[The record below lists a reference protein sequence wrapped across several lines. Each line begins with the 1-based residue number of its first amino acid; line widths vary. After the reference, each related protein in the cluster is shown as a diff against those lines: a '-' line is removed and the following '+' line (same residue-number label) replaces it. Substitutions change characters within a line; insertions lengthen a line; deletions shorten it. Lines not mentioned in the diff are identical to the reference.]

1 MPQPGE
7 KGNRVRRLQIVE
19 RTAGHYEAQDVEMGK
34 VFTWKPG
41 NALVECDCGQ
51 LFTAE
56 RTTAACPKCSAD
68 HRGVVRELRDKL
80 LTEEEAYYPTHREYE
95 EWMKDVGSR
104 HRHPERLYSGGLFS
118 GLAAKD
124 ELKRILDALYGT

>member
-1 MPQPGE
+1 
-7 KGNRVRRLQIVE
+7 
-19 RTAGHYEAQDVEMGK
+19 MGK

-56 RTTAACPKCSAD
+56 GITAACPKCSAD

-95 EWMKDVGSR
+95 EWRKGVGSR